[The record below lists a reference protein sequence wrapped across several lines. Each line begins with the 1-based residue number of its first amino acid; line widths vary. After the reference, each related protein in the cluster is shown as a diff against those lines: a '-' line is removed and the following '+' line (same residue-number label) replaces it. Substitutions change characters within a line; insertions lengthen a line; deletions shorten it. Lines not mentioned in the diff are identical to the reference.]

1 MSDVHFH
8 VGMSTLIVIT
18 GKISL
23 FALDAY
29 FHSGM
34 PIFTVKIGIRDA
46 YFYVKLG
53 IRDAYFWGCLFSLNT
68 GCHPRKA
75 GELEGLQIVPPL
87 PIVSTPSLQ
96 AIRCDDLCELLQN
109 LQKAFTELVS
119 QV

>member
-46 YFYVKLG
+46 YF
-53 IRDAYFWGCLFSLNT
+53 WGCLFSLNT

-75 GELEGLQIVPPL
+75 GELEGLQIVPPP